1 MFSVMP
7 NDGIRELVVSGNAV
21 RKNPALR
28 MVLRQVFGLPIVIPA
43 HREEAAYGSALFAW
57 QTIEPNADLS
67 DFYTYTT
74 EKEEK

>member
-1 MFSVMP
+1 
-7 NDGIRELVVSGNAV
+7 
-21 RKNPALR
+21 